1 MNIVQPIR
9 DPQKLE
15 LMKQHLKQI
24 SFRDYILFMIGI
36 NTGFRISDILSL
48 KVGDVKGDH
57 IEIIESKTGKHK
69 KVSIR
74 KTLRK
79 ELDAFVRGKHDDEYL
94 FTGRSKKKLSK
105 IKGTPITTSAA
116 YKMLGKVAQKFN
128 LDNIG
133 THSMRKTFGY
143 HFYKRKK
150 DIALLMELFNHSE
163 ESITLRYVGILQDTL
178 DEALDT
184 FEL

>member
-9 DPQKLE
+9 DQNKLE
-15 LMKQHLKQI
+15 LMKQSLK
-24 SFRDYILFMIGI
+24 SRSERDYILFSIGI
-36 NTGFRISDILSL
+36 NTGFRISDILPL
-48 KVGDVKGDH
+48 KVSDVKGDY
-57 IEIIESKTGKHK
+57 IEIVESKTGKHK

-79 ELDAFVRGKHDDEYL
+79 EIDSFIRGKHNDEYL
-94 FTGRSKKKLSK
+94 FGGRSKKKTTSLK
-105 IKGTPITTSAA
+105 NTPITTSAV
-116 YKMLGKVAQKFN
+116 YKMLCKVARKFN

-143 HFYKRKK
+143 HFYHRTK

-178 DEALDT
+178 DDALDT